1 MGRVRHI
8 GADGTEYYVGSDGK
22 KYTING
28 NGERVEYKEPNP
40 LDLTEDE
47 QTISQRIAYL
57 RKVKRLTQKEFAEKL
72 TVSDK
77 LVSKWEQEGN
87 VPALED
93 VMNICKIF
101 HLTYDYLLNGKK
113 SQSDVEALTP
123 APYVPP
129 FVDPIQTLVKK
140 IDEIINKNKLQKY
153 KEQLF
158 PSSSED
164 TLYEFVE
171 RLRKVALDD
180 WNGINYVEESGYE
193 AYYGYIFRQ
202 EYHED
207 RRSKQ
212 NPIDERYWASVEESN
227 SYNNHGHLTK
237 RDENML
243 ANDFGV
249 FMLSGFGAR
258 KVKKISNDPIY
269 RLLDYDII
277 FEINYNALIALDN
290 FEIYSKL
297 TSCGVPMHRDYS
309 KKPKATASTNYF
321 DGLNFKEGYYKSI
334 CTKRGN
340 YDSRRRDYVYDRD
353 YEKYPFAYED
363 LVGLTDLRFLSLLPK
378 AELDYLLT
386 KVNLKHKRVWEVIA
400 ALIDNGATKKR
411 LVRDDSYSGAIYVE
425 QDDPLATL
433 MLYEFAK
440 MKLTK

>member
-22 KYTING
+22 KYRKND
-28 NGERVEYKEPNP
+28 NGEWVEYKEPST
-40 LDLTEDE
+40 LDLTDEE
-47 QTISQRIAYL
+47 QTINQRIAHL

-87 VPALED
+87 VPSLED
-93 VMNICKIF
+93 VMNICKVF
-101 HLTYDYLLNGKK
+101 NLTYDYLLNGKK
-113 SQSDVEALTP
+113 SRSDVDALYP
-123 APYVPP
+123 VPYVPP
-129 FVDPIQTLVKK
+129 FVDPIQTLIKK
-140 IDEIINKNKLQKY
+140 IDELIVKNKLQKY
-153 KEQLF
+153 REQLF

-164 TLYEFVE
+164 TLYKFVE
-171 RLRKVALDD
+171 RLRKSALDE
-180 WNGINYVEESGYE
+180 WNNIEEHRGRNSYE
-193 AYYGYIFRQ
+193 DYWGYIFRQ

-212 NPIDERYWASVEESN
+212 NPIDERYWASVETSN
-227 SYNNHGHLTK
+227 AYNSHRHLTK

-249 FMLSGFGAR
+249 FMLSGFGSS
-258 KVKKISNDPIY
+258 VKRITNDVN
-269 RLLDYDII
+269 RLVDYDIN
-277 FEINYNALIALDN
+277 FEINYHALLVLDN

-297 TSCGVPMHRDYS
+297 TSCGVPVHRDFS
-309 KKPKATASTNYF
+309 KMPKATASTNYF
-321 DGLNFKEGYYKSI
+321 DGLDFNKDYYARI
-334 CTKRGN
+334 PKRSK
-340 YDSRRRDYVYDRD
+340 YDSRLGKNVDYRD

-378 AELDYLLT
+378 AELDFLLK
-386 KVNLKHKRVWEVIA
+386 KVNLKHKRVWEVIV
-400 ALIDNGATKKR
+400 ALIDNGATKKQLAR
-411 LVRDDSYSGAIYVE
+411 SYNSNYYDE

-440 MKLTK
+440 MKLAQ